1 MSKNQAEFWDEF
13 LKRDVSF
20 LSRNAE
26 SRKKSSFYSQLFETN
41 EKHVELLRGGSI
53 LEIGCGD
60 GMDSVALALD
70 YDCKVAAID
79 ISENRVQ
86 LALENIRKFGHEGRV
101 SAMVGDANAL
111 EFEDEQFDGVIA
123 NSVMLFLDHDKACR
137 EVSRVLKPGG
147 RFVLTNESMPLSPF
161 VKLSRNL
168 GLGYRSKELEG
179 YVRERLTPERI
190 RELGEKYFTDV
201 SYTLHF
207 GLLLQMYW
215 GSRLL
220 FDKIVRIFKSG
231 ASYHKPDVSCPS
243 AFKRIDRYLLD
254 KWAWYHNRAWV
265 VAVCF
270 VK

>member
-41 EKHVELLRGGSI
+41 EKYVELLRGGGV

-70 YDCKVAAID
+70 YDCQVTAID
-79 ISENRVQ
+79 ISEARVK
-86 LALENIRKFGHEGRV
+86 LALENIRKFGHEDRISV
-101 SAMVGDANAL
+101 EVGDANAL
-111 EFEDEQFDGVIA
+111 EYEDERFDGAIA

-137 EVSRVLKPGG
+137 EISRVLKPGG
-147 RFVLTNESMPLSPF
+147 RFVLTNESMALSPF

-179 YVRERLTPERI
+179 YVIERLTPGRI
-190 RELGEKYFTDV
+190 KELGGKYFTDV
-201 SYTLHF
+201 SYSLHF

-215 GSRLL
+215 GARLL
-220 FDKIVRIFKSG
+220 FDKIARVFKSG

-243 AFKRIDRYLLD
+243 VFKRVDKYLLE
-254 KWAWYHNRAWV
+254 KWKWYRDRAWV